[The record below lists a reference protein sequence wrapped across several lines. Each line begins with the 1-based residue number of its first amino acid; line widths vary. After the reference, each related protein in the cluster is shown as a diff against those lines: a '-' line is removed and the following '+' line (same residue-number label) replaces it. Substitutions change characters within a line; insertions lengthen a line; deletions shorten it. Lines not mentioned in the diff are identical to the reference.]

1 MKNSK
6 TNVKKPVKKPNIKIV
21 ARIFKAFGF
30 ICLGAYIAVAVE
42 CGIDATIGAGIVLSV
57 CLAGVSIF
65 FERFKRVNYDE

>member
-6 TNVKKPVKKPNIKIV
+6 TTKTNVRRPNIKII
-21 ARIFKAFGF
+21 ARIAKAFGF
-30 ICLGAYIAVAVE
+30 ICLGAYIATAIE